1 MVKTFQISSSS
12 NFEVLLIMIT
22 TLCIRYPVLLR
33 AWRKKSPVHRGWE
46 CKLVLPLYRTILRF
60 LEKTKN
66 RTTRWSRNHT
76 SGYISH
82 SHVHCRLFTIAKIL
96 TDFVI
101 AQCFLYHN
109 LLFSFITESSS
120 SGYEQGSM
128 SLSLKGDK
136 TKPKSCV
143 IPLLF
148 LVLSHFH
155 APFSVRLYPGLCTQS
170 VYTHSTLSFRC
181 LMNKLYFEDSIL
193 SCLTFYS
200 TGLWYPFWELD

>member
-1 MVKTFQISSSS
+1 MEKKEPCALWVGMQIGSATLQ
-12 NFEVLLIMIT
+12 NNLEVS
-22 TLCIRYPVLLR
+22 
-33 AWRKKSPVHRGWE
+33 K
-46 CKLVLPLYRTILRF
+46 
-60 LEKTKN
+60 KTKN
-66 RTTRWSRNHT
+66 RTTIWSRNHT

-109 LLFSFITESSS
+109 LLFCFITESSS

-128 SLSLKGDK
+128 SLGLKGGK
-136 TKPKSCV
+136 TTPKSCV
-143 IPLLF
+143 IPFLF

-170 VYTHSTLSFRC
+170 VYTHSTL
-181 LMNKLYFEDSIL
+181 YL
-193 SCLTFYS
+193 SVALWTNFNLKTTFF
-200 TGLWYPFWELD
+200 LV